1 MSATEERSPYKIAI
15 DVFTGPLDLLL
26 HLVREDE
33 LRLEEIPVARIAD
46 QYVAYL
52 ERAQEQAK
60 TLDLDVASEFLVMAA
75 TLLEMKSR
83 ALLPRETA
91 GELGEEDEG
100 PDPQEQLVRML
111 LQYRRYKHLAFLLE
125 EKKAERARRY
135 TRPVRMGLP
144 AQELGP
150 PLEEVSLEDL
160 RLYYLRVAQDTLINK
175 ARTIFM
181 DDVPLVEHIKRIRG
195 VVDDRNTVLLR
206 ELYPDTASVAM
217 QVGTFLG
224 LLELIRGRVVGI
236 EQEAPFAD
244 VRIFR
249 RDESEHSGTIDVYDE
264 IEDPYVAVSD
274 DDDGD
279 GDGDG
284 DGDEDNDNDNDN
296 EGAAPG
302 APAADAS
309 PSNDAAAD
317 DPASGD
323 SGDRAEI

>member
-26 HLVREDE
+26 HLVKEDE
-33 LRLEEIPVARIAD
+33 LQLEEIPVARVAE

-52 ERAQEQAK
+52 EQAQS
-60 TLDLDVASEFLVMAA
+60 LDLDVASEFLVMAA
-75 TLLEMKSR
+75 TLVEMKSR

-91 GELGEEDEG
+91 DLELDEDEG

-111 LQYRRYKHLAFLLE
+111 LQYRRYKHLAFQLE
-125 EKKAERARRY
+125 AMKHERARRY

-144 AQELGP
+144 APELGP

-160 RLYYLRVAQDTLINK
+160 RQFYVRVAQETLMHK

-181 DDVPLVEHIKRIRG
+181 DDVPLVEHIKRIRT
-195 VVDDRNTVLLR
+195 VVDERDTVLLS
-206 ELYPDTASVAM
+206 ELYPNTASVPM

-236 EQEAPFAD
+236 EQEIPFAD

-264 IEDPYVAVSD
+264 MEDPYVAVSD
-274 DDDGD
+274 EPAPEPAPEPAEA
-279 GDGDG
+279 
-284 DGDEDNDNDNDN
+284 GDEAVG
-296 EGAAPG
+296 EP
-302 APAADAS
+302 PTQEI
-309 PSNDAAAD
+309 
-317 DPASGD
+317 GD
-323 SGDRAEI
+323 SPDPG